1 MAFVDTKNQA
11 YVSLAN
17 DIASESEATQDHAA
31 RMNLA
36 KQMATGGGSI
46 DWYVTIDANAQGY
59 NEATPLA
66 TVKNRISA
74 LITNLVKLGFG
85 A

>member
-17 DIASESEATQDHAA
+17 DIASESEATPSHEQ

-36 KQMATGGGSI
+36 KQMAQGGGSI

-59 NEATPLA
+59 NESTPLA

-85 A
+85 G